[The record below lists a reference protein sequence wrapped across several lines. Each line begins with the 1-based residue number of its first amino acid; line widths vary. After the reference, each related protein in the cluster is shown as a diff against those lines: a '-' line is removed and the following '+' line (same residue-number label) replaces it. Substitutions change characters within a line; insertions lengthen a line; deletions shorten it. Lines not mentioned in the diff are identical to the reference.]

1 MTDLERFARRLVE
14 RLQARDPTG
23 RHRPVNIAE
32 LRTTIMPYRMNRS
45 ALGLSSH
52 EDYELLILRLVAE
65 EGGFT
70 RTNPPESAI
79 RCREEVNAPNPDLEI
94 VEDLNDTT
102 IQFGTRDSALG
113 ARDTAA
119 DQPDPPIPE
128 PVVEQAVEPT
138 PEPAPEPI
146 AESLAERRVPS
157 AERREPSYCPHCGN
171 RVSPLHCAR
180 CGAAIELGWRHC
192 VTCGALAGRE

>member
-32 LRTTIMPYRMNRS
+32 LRTTIMPYRMNRA

-65 EGGFT
+65 EGGFAQ
-70 RTNPPESAI
+70 TNPPESAI
-79 RCREEVNAPNPDLEI
+79 RCREVVSAPNPDLEI

-102 IQFGTRDSALG
+102 IQLGTQDSALG
-113 ARDTAA
+113 TRHSAP
-119 DQPDPPIPE
+119 DQLDPPIPE
-128 PVVEQAVEPT
+128 PVVALAVEPT
-138 PEPAPEPI
+138 PEPNAEP
-146 AESLAERRVPS
+146 LAERRVPS
-157 AERREPSYCPHCGN
+157 AECREPSYCPHCGN

-192 VTCGALAGRE
+192 AGCGALAGRE